1 MTNELENIA
10 HIRNKGTNANKYP
23 TTDIGSFIVLYTG
36 GGGEKHLTRR
46 TAI

>member
-36 GGGEKHLTRR
+36 GGGRNT
-46 TAI
+46 